1 MAKKE
6 NVMAKK
12 IVPVYIRGRLSHYDE
27 VVEDQEGE
35 SEPEQEEKPVE
46 TIQDLLIFQL
56 QKKS

>member
-1 MAKKE
+1 
-6 NVMAKK
+6 MAKK

>member
-1 MAKKE
+1 
-6 NVMAKK
+6 MAKK

-35 SEPEQEEKPVE
+35 SEPAPEHEEKPVE